1 MNKHKDTFVL
11 KKIKDRKE
19 GKIPKEA
26 SDNSDFSS
34 QKLSDSDSNILPEDS
49 NIEEEEEGF

>member
-49 NIEEEEEGF
+49 KIEEEEEGS